1 MDAPKQQ
8 MRLKVVLLS
17 LPART
22 QAVLEFF
29 FTSTGRTSFAP
40 VAQDQADAA
49 IFDLDTLES
58 RQHWL
63 EFHGRTGRPGIAL
76 SVQPQEVGGAVWVR
90 KPVTP
95 AALLAAAADIHAERW
110 VKPAPAIT
118 EAVPEPIQMTAA
130 APIALL
136 PADPASVSDPAATA
150 RDELDRALAQMP
162 ANSHPVAEPTPAV
175 PPAETVPQAAVAVA
189 APKVQPTPVRDE
201 ATAAPRAVV
210 DTTAALPSVS
220 TRPALGASTPLATPP
235 TVPSPTPTPTASVT
249 TNRPARLG
257 GFGGMLR
264 RLFGG
269 QPTPEPRGGRA
280 DVPHARALAPSV
292 ASKAPPAIPAVPAT
306 STQPVAPVPAPAPVE
321 LVVAPLGA
329 TQPPPAAAAQ
339 PPLSTVSGDAAVAQ
353 ARPAEPVRPVAP
365 GLTPALPAEAPE
377 EPPQLPAADSQP
389 AETPAPNPETAAP
402 APDADLSS
410 AVRQR
415 LLGGTVA
422 AAAANEALLCG
433 LRDDVAADQLSE
445 DPELRYDPDVHLVSA
460 MREAYLVGIKWQV
473 PTQLDCSAGRIVVDP
488 TRNLLLCDFE
498 AGRLE
503 SILATPL
510 GKRPKTRTLNRQ
522 EQAEVQQH
530 APHEQGVRRLD
541 DLLWRAGLL
550 TAGGRLP
557 VDSDPN
563 RPVYLR
569 HWPNLTRISA
579 IPHAVR
585 IAALW
590 SARGASLVETAA
602 LLGIP
607 QRNVIAFYNGAL
619 ALDLITEDGSH
630 IRRAQRKAG
639 RNRGLL
645 TRLLG
650 WLHR

>member
-1 MDAPKQQ
+1 VDAPKQQ
-8 MRLKVVLLS
+8 TRLKVVLLS

-29 FTSTGRTSFAP
+29 FTSTGRTSFSP

-76 SVQPQEVGGAVWVR
+76 SVQPQEVDGAVWVR

-110 VKPAPAIT
+110 VKPVPAIV
-118 EAVPEPIQMTAA
+118 EAVPEPIQMIAA
-130 APIALL
+130 APIA
-136 PADPASVSDPAATA
+136 PFPVDPASVPDPAATA

-162 ANSHPVAEPTPAV
+162 ASSQPAAEASPAV
-175 PPAETVPQAAVAVA
+175 PQAETVPQSAVAMA
-189 APKVQPTPVRDE
+189 APEVQPTRVRDE
-201 ATAAPRAVV
+201 DTTAPRAVV
-210 DTTAALPSVS
+210 DTTAILPPVS
-220 TRPALGASTPLATPP
+220 TRPGLGASPPPATPP
-235 TVPSPTPTPTASVT
+235 TISSPSASVAT
-249 TNRPARLG
+249 DRPARSG

-269 QPTPEPRGGRA
+269 QPTPEPRRGRA
-280 DVPHARALAPSV
+280 DVPHARAPAPSV
-292 ASKAPPAIPAVPAT
+292 ASKALPATPAVPET
-306 STQPVAPVPAPAPVE
+306 STQPVAAVPAPAAVGAA
-321 LVVAPLGA
+321 VASLGA
-329 TQPPPAAAAQ
+329 TQPPPAGP
-339 PPLSTVSGDAAVAQ
+339 PPLSAVSGDAAVSQ
-353 ARPAEPVRPVAP
+353 ARPAAPERPVVPVLLQAP
-365 GLTPALPAEAPE
+365 PAEALE
-377 EPPQLPAADSQP
+377 EPPQLPAAGSPP
-389 AETPAPNPETAAP
+389 AETPAPNPETAVP
-402 APDADLSS
+402 APDVDLSN

-415 LLGGTVA
+415 LLGGTAA

-433 LRDDVAADQLSE
+433 LRADVAADQLSE

-460 MREAYLVGIKWQV
+460 LREAYLVGIKWQV

-488 TRNLLLCDFE
+488 TRNLLLCDFD

-503 SILATPL
+503 SIFATPL

-522 EQAEVQQH
+522 EQAEVQEH

-557 VDSDPN
+557 IDSDPN

-602 LLGIP
+602 LLGIS
-607 QRNVIAFYNGAL
+607 QRHVIAFYNGAL

-630 IRRAQRKAG
+630 ILRAQRKAG

>member
-8 MRLKVVLLS
+8 TRLKVVLLS

-40 VAQDQADAA
+40 VAQDLADAA

-76 SVQPQEVGGAVWVR
+76 SVQPQEVDGAVWVR

-110 VKPAPAIT
+110 AKPAPAII

-130 APIALL
+130 APVAAFLV
-136 PADPASVSDPAATA
+136 DPTAVSDPAATA
-150 RDELDRALAQMP
+150 REELDHALAQMP
-162 ANSHPVAEPTPAV
+162 ASPPPAAEPSPDV
-175 PPAETVPQAAVAVA
+175 PPAEAVPQSAVAMT
-189 APKVQPTPVRDE
+189 APEVQATPVGGE
-201 ATAAPRAVV
+201 ATTAPRAVV
-210 DTTAALPSVS
+210 DTPTVLPPVS
-220 TRPALGASTPLATPP
+220 ARPALRASPP
-235 TVPSPTPTPTASVT
+235 PAPPSAAPSPMPSASVT
-249 TNRPARLG
+249 PERPARSG
-257 GFGGMLR
+257 SFGGMLR

-269 QPTPEPRGGRA
+269 QPAPEPRRGRA
-280 DVPHARALAPSV
+280 DVPHAGAPAPSA
-292 ASKAPPAIPAVPAT
+292 ASKAPPAIPAVPAA
-306 STQPVAPVPAPAPVE
+306 STPSVASVTAPVPDKAA
-321 LVVAPLGA
+321 VA
-329 TQPPPAAAAQ
+329 PPAAVVQ
-339 PPLSTVSGDAAVAQ
+339 PPLSAVSGDAAVAQ
-353 ARPAEPVRPVAP
+353 ARSAEPVQPVAP
-365 GLTPALPAEAPE
+365 GLAQVLPAEAPE
-377 EPPQLPAADSQP
+377 EPPRLPAADSQP
-389 AETPAPNPETAAP
+389 AEIPALTAETAVP
-402 APDADLSS
+402 APDADLSN

-415 LLGGTVA
+415 LLGGAVA

-488 TRNLLLCDFE
+488 TRNLLLCDFD

-503 SILATPL
+503 SIFATPL

-522 EQAEVQQH
+522 EQAEVQEH

-557 VDSDPN
+557 IDSDPN

-590 SARGASLVETAA
+590 SAKGASLIETAA

-607 QRNVIAFYNGAL
+607 QRHVIAFYNGAL